1 MSTTHIVVAVVLA
14 CVAFAVGL
22 SASLCVALVALTA
35 VNAL

>member
-22 SASLCVALVALTA
+22 SALCVALVALTA